1 MKLSSVLVS
10 FQVFENDEIVIKSIF
25 EQHLVS
31 RLANSGIFQSLVNY
45 LAAHQKEADFLDPG
59 IVMNELLQA
68 KQVTQAKEVDKACK
82 GRQGEINVV
91 LEPDQNSVLK
101 SSLCWKMLKSTIKL
115 YCDLQVLF
123 CNQSC

>member
-1 MKLSSVLVS
+1 VKLSSVLVS